1 MSTDITAFTLDD
13 SALPPPT
20 PEIEQERNIA
30 IFDLLEANVFKLNS
44 GTAGPLSLTMA
55 LKERLLTFTA
65 QTEAG
70 ETHAF
75 TLPYSPFRKAARAY
89 FTVCESY
96 LAAVRSKTPEEIAK
110 LDEGRKELHNEGAA
124 LVIERLSEH
133 VEVDDNTARRL
144 FTLIGSL
151 YIR

>member
-1 MSTDITAFTLDD
+1 MTADIKTFTLDD

-30 IFDLLEANVFKLNS
+30 IFDLLEANTFRMKS
-44 GTAGPLSLTMA
+44 GAPGPYALTMA
-55 LKERLLTFTA
+55 LRERILTFTA
-65 QTEAG
+65 LTDAG
-70 ETHAF
+70 ETNEF

-96 LAAVRSKTPEEIAK
+96 LAAVRTKGPEDIAK
-110 LDEGRKELHNEGAA
+110 LDEGRKALHNEGAT
-124 LVIERLSEH
+124 LVTDRLSEH
-133 VEVDDNTARRL
+133 VEIDDNTARRL